1 MDMFFNFTN
10 LLFMIKPLLTFLISL
25 FAFAVFSQQRKI
37 ISDCTITYTVNNTG
51 SNTKNDLQGALKTI
65 YISGKQIRID
75 LISNTFNQ
83 TIFYNDNTGE
93 ATVLKSIGQS
103 KYISNYTAAEWQKEN
118 AVYNGIKISFTKN
131 EKKILN
137 YDCKEA
143 LLQLKN
149 GYKYTVYYVP
159 DIIPSVTEN
168 DFEFK
173 IVPGLVLQYETSVHN
188 QKIQYTA
195 TQLSFDPVPAFR
207 FEIPKSGYKILK

>member
-1 MDMFFNFTN
+1 MQ
-10 LLFMIKPLLTFLISL
+10 S
-25 FAFAVFSQQRKI
+25 
-37 ISDCTITYTVNNTG
+37 
-51 SNTKNDLQGALKTI
+51 ALKTI

-75 LISNTFNQ
+75 LNSNTFNQ

-131 EKKILN
+131 MKKILN

-149 GYKYTVYYVP
+149 GNEYTVYYVP
-159 DIIPSVTEN
+159 DIIPSITEN

-173 IVPGLVLQYETSVHN
+173 IVPGLDFA
-188 QKIQYTA
+188 I
-195 TQLSFDPVPAFR
+195 
-207 FEIPKSGYKILK
+207 